1 MSAMPPLAEDV
12 TCDIAVVGS
21 GGGALVAACRAA
33 DLGLDVLVLER
44 SSMLG
49 GTTAVSGGVL
59 WAPNHHLMAEL
70 GVEDSAQEGA
80 QYLRGASHG
89 TMPEER
95 VQWFVQVAP
104 RAVRYLTDHTQVE
117 LRPVA
122 RPDYHSDL
130 PGAKAGR
137 CLDNTPLEVRSHEG
151 LEQRLRPPTYFPPMT
166 IIERDLWQGGTPDV
180 ELLARRSADG
190 VRTLGGALIGRLI
203 LSADERGVKLSCGV
217 RARRLSERDGRITGL
232 EVETPSGPR
241 HVEVRRG
248 VVLASGGF
256 EWSEELQRAFLP
268 APVTPTS
275 PPFNEGDGLKMA
287 LRVGALVESM
297 SQVWG
302 VPVIQDPAHIYED
315 RPSGRVGNVEL
326 TLPGAIAVNRRGER
340 FVDEALN
347 YHDLSKVFNEQ
358 DVERGGLRN
367 QPAWMVFDARH
378 RRRYPLVGHPPGG
391 SAPDWVESAAT
402 LRELAERCE
411 VDANGLEETVA
422 AFNEHAVEGRD
433 PLFHRGESA
442 QDRHLGDQSQRPN
455 PCLAPID
462 EPPFYAVP
470 VRSGTLG
477 TAGGLVTD
485 NDGRVLGEGHEPI
498 AGLYAAGNVT
508 ANVYGDTYP
517 GAGATISA
525 SVMRGFAIGDALSA

>member
-1 MSAMPPLAEDV
+1 MNATELREDV

-33 DLGLDVLVLER
+33 DLGLDVVVLER
-44 SSMLG
+44 SSTLG

-70 GVEDSAQEGA
+70 PAEDSAEEGA
-80 QYLRGASHG
+80 LYLRGASRG
-89 TMPEER
+89 TMPEDR
-95 VQWFVQVAP
+95 IQWFVEVAP
-104 RAVRYLTDHTQVE
+104 RAVRYLTDQTRVK
-117 LRPVA
+117 LKAVA

-137 CLDNTPLEVRSHEG
+137 CLDNEPLDVRSHEG
-151 LEQRLRPPTYFPPMT
+151 LEERLRLPTYFPPMT
-166 IIERDLWQGGTPDV
+166 IIERDRWQGGKPDA
-180 ELLARRSADG
+180 ELLAKRAEQG

-203 LSADERGVKLSCGV
+203 LSTDDREIPLHRNV
-217 RARRLSERDGRITGL
+217 RARSLIETDGRVEGL
-232 EVETPSGPR
+232 EVDTPSGRR
-241 HVEVRRG
+241 HVRTRRG

-256 EWSEELQRAFLP
+256 EWSEELQRAFLA

-287 LRVGALVESM
+287 LRVGALVENM

-326 TLPGAIAVNRRGER
+326 TLPGAIAVNQRGRR
-340 FVDEALN
+340 FVNEALN
-347 YHDLSKVFNEQ
+347 YHDLSKVFSEQ
-358 DVERGGLRN
+358 DVDHGGLRN
-367 QPAWMVFDARH
+367 QPAWMIFDARH
-378 RRRYPLVGHPPGG
+378 RRRYPLVGHPPEE
-391 SAPDWVESAAT
+391 SAPDWVLTALT
-402 LRELAERCE
+402 PRELAALCE
-411 VDANGLEETVA
+411 VDAQGLEDTIQE
-422 AFNEHAVEGRD
+422 FNEHAAHGRD
-433 PLFHRGESA
+433 PQFHRGESA
-442 QDRHLGDQSQRPN
+442 QDRHLGDQTQEPN

-462 EPPFYAVP
+462 EPPYYAVP

-485 NDGRVLGEGHEPI
+485 NQGRVLGDGREPI

-525 SVMRGFAIGDALSA
+525 SVMRGFAIGDAVSA